1 MLHHGPMWGES
12 NMWESFKVKTSPLI
26 PGKPTIKWVF
36 LTGETKNYVVCN
48 VDFEL
53 PANVEVEDSFETF
66 VSFLLFFV
74 LKKNM

>member
-12 NMWESFKVKTSPLI
+12 NMWESFTVKTSSLV
-26 PGKPTIKWVF
+26 PGKPTIKWAF
-36 LTGETKNYVVCN
+36 LTGETKSYFICN

-66 VSFLLFFV
+66 VSFHMFLYVF
-74 LKKNM
+74 